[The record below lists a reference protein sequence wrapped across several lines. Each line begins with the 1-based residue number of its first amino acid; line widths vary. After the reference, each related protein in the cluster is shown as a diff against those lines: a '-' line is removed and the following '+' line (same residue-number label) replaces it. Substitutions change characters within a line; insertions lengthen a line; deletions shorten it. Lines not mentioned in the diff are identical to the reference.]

1 MNQEIL
7 KMPKVELHCHLD
19 GSLTLAS
26 VREILGKDIS
36 PEELT
41 ERFVRGDKSRTT
53 EGSGLGLSI
62 ARSFTE
68 IQGGIFNLEIDGDL
82 FKAVIKLPLDIDLSK
97 GAEHSNEESAAQT
110 AEMPE
115 FRTSAQPE

>member
-1 MNQEIL
+1 M
-7 KMPKVELHCHLD
+7 
-19 GSLTLAS
+19 
-26 VREILGKDIS
+26 
-36 PEELT
+36 
-41 ERFVRGDKSRTT
+41 RGDKSRTT

-97 GAEHSNEESAAQT
+97 GAEQSNEESAAQT